1 MNDVNIKVSIKDHL
15 PEYKIVMDGSK
26 ESSVLK
32 VDLENGF
39 EPFKDI
45 IIMKIDTPGLD
56 SFSNEISAEDL
67 SDESNMLSKCEI
79 KITPERN
86 LMAPNLNNE
95 KVMFLQNLLDQ
106 YGFSFEESL
115 NSVLITG
122 PSLIKNYENFI
133 RHLTYVVI
141 NINEVDEKKL
151 DLIRSKKFTI
161 TCTSLESKLNSNE
174 ITLQVNL
181 AKSDPVQIQ
190 AQQIAGPVAH
200 KQLQSFVVSENDD
213 DIIRK
218 KNILIPK
225 SSRISPFVFAVLI
238 VASCSIGFVLVFGAI
253 KLYTSRKGGRKQ
265 VPNEENPQMEWDDSG
280 LNITENPLDTLEV
293 KFLNINISLF
303 IRNR

>member
-1 MNDVNIKVSIKDHL
+1 MNIKISIKNHL
-15 PEYKIVMDGSK
+15 PNYKIVLDGSK
-26 ESSVLK
+26 ELSVLK

-45 IIMKIDTPGLD
+45 IIMKIDTFGVD
-56 SFSNEISAEDL
+56 SFSDEISAEDL

-79 KITPERN
+79 KIEPERN
-86 LMAPNLNNE
+86 LMAPSFNNE
-95 KVMFLQNLLDQ
+95 KVMFLQNLLDE
-106 YGFSFEESL
+106 YGFRFEETL

-151 DLIRSKKFTI
+151 DLIKNKKFTI
-161 TCTSLESKLNSNE
+161 ICTSLESKLYSNE
-174 ITLQVNL
+174 ITLQLNV
-181 AKSDPVQIQ
+181 AKSEQPVKIQ
-190 AQQIAGPVAH
+190 AQNIAGPVAH

-218 KNILIPK
+218 KNDLIFNN
-225 SSRISPFVFAVLI
+225 SPTSPIVFAILI

-253 KLYTSRKGGRKQ
+253 KIYTSRRGGRKQ

-293 KFLNINISLF
+293 KFSN
-303 IRNR
+303 